1 MNSLAGIAGL
11 DPGVAA
17 AGSVLIETLQYVLPL
32 ARVASVDGGRR
43 VGCALL
49 QHRERHFQVAGRAGP
64 YASAAF
70 QNLVSACAVLAS
82 LASRNL

>member
-32 ARVASVDGGRR
+32 ARVASVDD
-43 VGCALL
+43 VLL
-49 QHRERHFQVAGRAGP
+49 NSAGAGL
-64 YASAAF
+64 AA
-70 QNLVSACAVLAS
+70 
-82 LASRNL
+82 LASRSW